1 MHRVGIIGASGKVGK
16 GAVEILQ
23 EEKII
28 LRLGCRHPENIKC
41 ISPYSEILKIDIFDS
56 LSLLKFVHTCD
67 IVINCTGPITE
78 VGDRIAKIC
87 CENNIIYIDV
97 AGNQKLYNDIN
108 KLCIQYPKASCVMSA
123 GIYPGLVEIF
133 ASWVLEK
140 NLNRIY
146 SVEGLFYGNNQLS
159 YNAAKDICE
168 TLKSNESESF
178 TYLKEKNI
186 CKIDFEVKTLRK
198 LPGIE
203 DKVYVIPIMYD
214 EFAVTMKKN
223 RVNRA
228 LFYHSFSKLEKMEDF
243 ISVKEDI
250 MRWGIAEDSIE
261 KVRYSFYDPEKDN
274 MFLLIMETEDY
285 TKEKRRYVL
294 FGKKSW
300 NLISGM
306 VAGLI
311 GLQMLDYNFS
321 NTGLFYATEIANAKN
336 VISKLISNSDI
347 TIRIFQKSK
356 CI

>member
-1 MHRVGIIGASGKVGK
+1 MYRVGVIGASGKVGK
-16 GAVEILQ
+16 GTVEILQ
-23 EEKII
+23 EEKIK
-28 LRLGCRHPENIKC
+28 LRLGGRHPENIKC
-41 ISPYSEILKIDIFDS
+41 ISPYCEILKVDIFNPLS
-56 LSLLKFVHTCD
+56 LSKFVHACD
-67 IVINCTGPITE
+67 IVINCTGPIAE
-78 VGDRIAKIC
+78 VGERIARIC
-87 CENNIIYIDV
+87 CQNNIIYIDV

-108 KLCIQYPKASCVMSA
+108 KLCIHYPKARCVMSA

-140 NLNRIY
+140 NLNRTC

-159 YNAAKDICE
+159 YNAARDICE
-168 TLKSNESESF
+168 TLRSNESESF
-178 TYLKEKNI
+178 SYLKENNI
-186 CKIDFEVKTLRK
+186 CKIDFEVKTVRK

-203 DKVYVIPIMYD
+203 DKVYVIPIMYN
-214 EFAVTMKKN
+214 EFATTMKNNK
-223 RVNRA
+223 VVQA

-243 ISVKEDI
+243 ISIKEDI
-250 MRWGIAEDSIE
+250 MRLGIAEDSIE
-261 KVRYSFYDPEKDN
+261 KVRRSFYDPEKDA

-311 GLQMLDYNFS
+311 SLQMLNYNFS
-321 NTGLFYATEIANAKN
+321 KTGLFYATEIVNAEDI
-336 VISKLISNSDI
+336 ISKLISDSDI

-356 CI
+356 SI